1 MPGPHPRHDTLFHN
15 PARPPRELS
24 PATFVAGMPAEDR
37 TMTQS
42 TVTTLSQTGMNAFL
56 FSEVGAEANGMALS
70 VISVFARKGADP
82 WAEATR
88 LARLPKAAAI
98 ESLAGTIA
106 GMPDSHWNKADA
118 ATIAARLVELLPG
131 RVATIAQPAATVA
144 SAWRPTNRTLIL
156 ALGVALGIAF
166 TVMMLTRDR
175 SGMSVE
181 TPTGQSSA
189 SDSGI
194 VR

>member
-1 MPGPHPRHDTLFHN
+1 M
-15 PARPPRELS
+15 
-24 PATFVAGMPAEDR
+24 
-37 TMTQS
+37 
-42 TVTTLSQTGMNAFL
+42 
-56 FSEVGAEANGMALS
+56 
-70 VISVFARKGADP
+70 
-82 WAEATR
+82 
-88 LARLPKAAAI
+88 RLPSPTRPIWRTPACIARRTINQTTAAGTAPAWQAADLGGTAGVEYGRFTKRTLPTGTGTLPAAA
-98 ESLAGTIA
+98 
-106 GMPDSHWNKADA
+106 P
-118 ATIAARLVELLPG
+118 RYLVELLPG
-131 RVATIAQPAATVA
+131 RVATITQPAATVA

>member
-1 MPGPHPRHDTLFHN
+1 L
-15 PARPPRELS
+15 
-24 PATFVAGMPAEDR
+24 PAEDS

-42 TVTTLSQTGMNAFL
+42 TVNTLSQTGMNPFL

-70 VISVFARKGADP
+70 VISLFARKGADP

-98 ESLAGTIA
+98 ESLSGTIA

-118 ATIAARLVELLPG
+118 DSIAARLVELLPG
-131 RVATIAQPAATVA
+131 RVASMTQPAAAVA
-144 SAWRPTNRTLIL
+144 TGWSPSNRTLIL

-166 TVMMLTRDR
+166 TVMMLTRER
-175 SGMSVE
+175 SGMSAE
-181 TPTGQSSA
+181 TPASQSSTT
-189 SDSGI
+189 DSVI
-194 VR
+194 AR